1 MENIEIH
8 KTSVVFHN
16 LKTYDF
22 CLITQELG
30 KSNFKINDIPS
41 VLERSISFTVNNK
54 LSFVNRFYFLSSS
67 LDSLVAN
74 LGKDDF
80 KYLSQEFN
88 SDILDL
94 VKQKGDYMSS
104 FKKFKE
110 RLPSKE
116 KFYSSMTN
124 KEISDKEHKH
134 VRFEI
139 ETMKVIATCT

>member
-1 MENIEIH
+1 M
-8 KTSVVFHN
+8 
-16 LKTYDF
+16 
-22 CLITQELG
+22 
-30 KSNFKINDIPS
+30 
-41 VLERSISFTVNNK
+41 ERSISFTVNNK
-54 LSFVNRFYFLSSS
+54 LSFVNSFYFLSSS
-67 LDSLVAN
+67 LDSLVAT